1 MRAVIVYA
9 SVHHGNTKKIVDV
22 MAPEIGADVVDITK
36 EKDVDLSGYDVIG
49 LASGVF
55 HHSMH
60 DGIKELIEKSD
71 FSRNKKVFTVTTCG
85 VGYRNYASGAAK
97 KIKIKGAD
105 YLGNFQCR
113 GFDTFGVFG
122 KFGGIAKKHPDRKDM
137 ENARQFIKGII
148 NV

>member
-1 MRAVIVYA
+1 M
-9 SVHHGNTKKIVDV
+9 
-22 MAPEIGADVVDITK
+22 
-36 EKDVDLSGYDVIG
+36 
-49 LASGVF
+49 
-55 HHSMH
+55 
-60 DGIKELIEKSD
+60 
-71 FSRNKKVFTVTTCG
+71 FTVTTCG

-97 KIKIKGAD
+97 KIKGAD

-122 KFGGIAKKHPDRKDM
+122 KFGGIAKKHPDRKGM